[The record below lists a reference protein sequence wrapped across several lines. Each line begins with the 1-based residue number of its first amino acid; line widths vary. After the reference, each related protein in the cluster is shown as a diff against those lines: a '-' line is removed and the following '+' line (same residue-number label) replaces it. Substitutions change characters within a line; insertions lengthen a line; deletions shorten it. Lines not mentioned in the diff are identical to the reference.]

1 MQVSNH
7 KHVQMP
13 GGPLQGVCEG
23 DGGVSVCWGAEERRV
38 ADLAGKDA
46 QIREFRAEME
56 AIIGTLTRLAA
67 QQPAP
72 AAH

>member
-1 MQVSNH
+1 MC
-7 KHVQMP
+7 P
-13 GGPLQGVCEG
+13 EG
-23 DGGVSVCWGAEERRV
+23 CVRVMAGAVCWRAEERRL

-56 AIIGTLTRLAA
+56 AIIGTLTRLAG